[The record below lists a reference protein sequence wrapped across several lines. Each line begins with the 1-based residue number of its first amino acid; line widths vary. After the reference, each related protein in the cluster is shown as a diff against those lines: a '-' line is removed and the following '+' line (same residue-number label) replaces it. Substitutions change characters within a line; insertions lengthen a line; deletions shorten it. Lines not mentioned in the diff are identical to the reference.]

1 MIMTD
6 TSWHLPNPDTQPE
19 FYTDV
24 PLKRLLAFVV
34 DTVVIIGLS
43 LAIVPFTAFT
53 GIFFFPILM
62 TVVGFGYRVVTL
74 ARGSATWGMRL
85 TAIEFRDAQGARFDI
100 SQAFLHTLGFTIS
113 LTIPI
118 LQVLSIVLML
128 TGERAQGLTD
138 RVMGSVAINRRA
150 AM

>member
-1 MIMTD
+1 
-6 TSWHLPNPDTQPE
+6 
-19 FYTDV
+19 
-24 PLKRLLAFVV
+24 
-34 DTVVIIGLS
+34 
-43 LAIVPFTAFT
+43 
-53 GIFFFPILM
+53 
-62 TVVGFGYRVVTL
+62 
-74 ARGSATWGMRL
+74 
-85 TAIEFRDAQGARFDI
+85 
-100 SQAFLHTLGFTIS
+100 LHTLGFTIS